1 MGGRPVTNVSTPILP
16 DAKNCVDTGRSWPPQ
31 QCISHAEKWKGKKG
45 AAFGGIRDGG
55 QEQMYPRQFCQTP
68 KTAWI
73 RAVTGHQQQCS
84 SYADK
89 RNQ

>member
-1 MGGRPVTNVSTPILP
+1 MKKAGENNVYAIMLPKRSHYAYTN
-16 DAKNCVDTGRSWPPQ
+16 RSWPPQ

-45 AAFGGIRDGG
+45 AAFGAIRDGG

-73 RAVTGHQQQCS
+73 QAVRGHHS
-84 SYADK
+84 SV
-89 RNQ
+89 